1 MPDLTKNTLGHGPD
15 VNSRSPR
22 STVTS
27 NSANTVAMSAG
38 ETGGGGRRG
47 FLTRGQRNQAAFAK
61 AITARC
67 GCSEEGCVDCT
78 NHGLW
83 TQLLDSDSGVTSAE
97 Y

>member
-1 MPDLTKNTLGHGPD
+1 MPDLTRNTLGHGPD
-15 VNSRSPR
+15 VSSRSPR
-22 STVTS
+22 SSSTS
-27 NSANTVAMSAG
+27 NTDYFSGTTEMGSG
-38 ETGGGGRRG
+38 TRKS

-78 NHGLW
+78 NHSLW